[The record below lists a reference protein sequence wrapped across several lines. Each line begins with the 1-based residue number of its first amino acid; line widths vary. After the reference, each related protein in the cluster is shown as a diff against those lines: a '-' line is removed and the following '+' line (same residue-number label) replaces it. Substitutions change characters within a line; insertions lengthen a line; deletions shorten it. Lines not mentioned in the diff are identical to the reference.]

1 LRCEAAAKAQIQH
14 TLSRHTDFDADFLFG
29 ELCLAGVARAVE
41 ELREVRL
48 PEVRKYLH
56 RAGVTAQVTDEV
68 LADLFTD
75 LLTGDM
81 ARPPLLASYRGHCAL
96 ATWLNTL
103 ALNRAISRMRAETR
117 RLQRDA
123 ASVETAPMATAEE
136 PDTALRELLAAAVR
150 GAFERCAPENF
161 VLLHLLHAGELRIGE
176 LSRIFDC
183 DPQTVHARADRSA
196 AEVRFAILSEINRRD
211 PWLKLTF
218 EQIIEL
224 LRPDLPGLF
233 EPA

>member
-1 LRCEAAAKAQIQH
+1 LTRR
-14 TLSRHTDFDADFLFG
+14 SDFDADFLFA
-29 ELCLAGVARAVE
+29 ELCLAGTARAVE

-56 RAGVTAQVTDEV
+56 QAGVTMQVTDEL
-68 LADLFTD
+68 LADLLTD
-75 LLTGDM
+75 LLTADTR
-81 ARPPLLASYRGHCAL
+81 RPPLLASYRGHCAL

-103 ALNRAISRMRAETR
+103 ALNRAISRMRSETR

-123 ASVETAPMATAEE
+123 AAAEASPTAAPEE
-136 PDTALRELLAAAVR
+136 PDTALRELLASAVR
-150 GAFERCAPENF
+150 GAFARCAPENF

-183 DPQTVHARADRSA
+183 DPQTVHARADRTA
-196 AEVRFAILSEINRRD
+196 AEVRFAILSEITRRD

-224 LRPDLPGLF
+224 LRPDLPMLF